1 MKKFK
6 LIFSCLLLFVTI
18 FISGCGENS
27 PSNNFSGLQAFL
39 SNEYVLFYSNFG
51 YFGAWVE
58 YNGYLKCEENTIVCE
73 LYSTTYRNENKSS
86 ILNTEKLTVVYTNNA
101 KKAGYKYIFYFGTGR
116 YSQGTIDIDKYNG
129 FISVVINE
137 QISNLNSPPTAII
150 NLHITVLKN
159 YLAKNGFTLGALGY
173 TNY

>member
-1 MKKFK
+1 MQKKQT
-6 LIFSCLLLFVTI
+6 INII
-18 FISGCGENS
+18 FILE
-27 PSNNFSGLQAFL
+27 P
-39 SNEYVLFYSNFG
+39 ED
-51 YFGAWVE
+51 
-58 YNGYLKCEENTIVCE
+58 
-73 LYSTTYRNENKSS
+73 
-86 ILNTEKLTVVYTNNA
+86 
-101 KKAGYKYIFYFGTGR
+101 
-116 YSQGTIDIDKYNG
+116 IDIDKYNG